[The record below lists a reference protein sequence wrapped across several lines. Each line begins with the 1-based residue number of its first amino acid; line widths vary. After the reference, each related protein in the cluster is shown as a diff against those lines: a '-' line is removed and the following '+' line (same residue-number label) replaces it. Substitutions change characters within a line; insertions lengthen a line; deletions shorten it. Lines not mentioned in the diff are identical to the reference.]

1 MLLFTCCLLSVWL
14 LMPLIWCGK
23 AGQRQSASVTCL
35 KCLSHLILE
44 PSEKCSPRWKDEA
57 IQNGNIYPPSQHSFS
72 SSLSVWVS
80 FGALM
85 INIELFTK
93 NGGAAS
99 NFLPFA
105 WKKKKA
111 LNDMIDSV
119 LIWQITHLVKF
130 WGKKSFLFH
139 VFGLSLSNK
148 MNNPLTMF
156 QRNVW
161 LWSLNYLMPLL

>member
-1 MLLFTCCLLSVWL
+1 MFLMLLFTCCLLSVWL

-23 AGQRQSASVTCL
+23 AEQRQSASVTCL

-105 WKKKKA
+105 WKKKR
-111 LNDMIDSV
+111 LWMTW
-119 LIWQITHLVKF
+119 LILSWSDKLLTWWNFGGKKVFFFMFLGFLFPTKWITH
-130 WGKKSFLFH
+130 
-139 VFGLSLSNK
+139 
-148 MNNPLTMF
+148 
-156 QRNVW
+156 
-161 LWSLNYLMPLL
+161 

>member
-1 MLLFTCCLLSVWL
+1 MFLMLLFTCCLLSVWL

-23 AGQRQSASVTCL
+23 AEQRQSASVTCL

-105 WKKKKA
+105 WKKKGFEWHDWFCLDLTNYSLGEILGEK
-111 LNDMIDSV
+111 
-119 LIWQITHLVKF
+119 KF
-130 WGKKSFLFH
+130 SFSCFWA
-139 VFGLSLSNK
+139 FS
-148 MNNPLTMF
+148 F
-156 QRNVW
+156 QQNE
-161 LWSLNYLMPLL
+161 